1 MTARKR
7 EAKRRNPTGAPEL
20 RGGQRRLGGTLRRAW
35 IGYRRRLDAELAA
48 AGFADQRMPDGRVLR
63 MCIAAP
69 DVTPAQIGRELGITR
84 QGASKVVAG
93 LRARGYVTLEPSP
106 TSGREKIVKPTQR
119 ALDLLEA
126 HRKAARGIE
135 AELRSELG
143 VEGYDSLYRL
153 LEALGGEDQPRMR
166 DYLRQATDLDD

>member
-1 MTARKR
+1 LTARKR
-7 EAKRRNPTGAPEL
+7 EAKGRNPTGASEL
-20 RGGQRRLGGTLRRAW
+20 RRRQPPLGGTLRRAW

-69 DVTPAQIGRELGITR
+69 NVTTAQIGRELGITR
-84 QGASKVVAG
+84 QGASKVVAS
-93 LRARGYVTLEPSP
+93 LRSRGYVTLEPSP

-126 HRKAARGIE
+126 HRTAARGIE

-143 VEGYDSLYRL
+143 AEAHDALYRL
-153 LEALGGEDQPRMR
+153 LEALGGPDQPLMR
-166 DYLRQATDLDD
+166 DYLRQATDLDE